1 MVTAPALGTA
11 YLAAESIGAFKSD
24 AKGQC
29 HAIQV
34 GGKSEAGKADA
45 YPRLGPTCLW
55 DTGAAQSV
63 VCYAGGRVE
72 TLEGEPLSYVA
83 PSEKL
88 NPHFVVWG
96 F

>member
-1 MVTAPALGTA
+1 MNA
-11 YLAAESIGAFKSD
+11 Y
-24 AKGQC
+24 
-29 HAIQV
+29 
-34 GGKSEAGKADA
+34 GKADA

-55 DTGAAQSV
+55 DTGAAQAV